1 MPRWQPTRPTRT
13 RGEKGAV
20 YPDAEDLPWRG
31 ANKVRGHATWNNNC
45 PSILGIVGCET
56 GKVRSDSERN
66 GAGGDL
72 EPTVLEATRP
82 GAVMNIDERGCLPS
96 SRRGWAGPRHRLPS
110 SRAGASGRV
119 TMTERVPPRLP
130 LTASNRGG
138 RRSFHGR
145 GRSWSPPVKLRDSS
159 PPDGGEQ
166 ASV

>member
-82 GAVMNIDERGCLPS
+82 GAVMNIDERGAYRHLAE
-96 SRRGWAGPRHRLPS
+96 AGRVHATVCHPAGQAP
-110 SRAGASGRV
+110 AGA
-119 TMTERVPPRLP
+119 
-130 LTASNRGG
+130 
-138 RRSFHGR
+138 
-145 GRSWSPPVKLRDSS
+145 
-159 PPDGGEQ
+159 
-166 ASV
+166 